1 MKLSLKKAELTVGKK
16 IVPGVLLIVKKSD
29 DEKEDIEG
37 YCTDYIP
44 DQLFVGL
51 NSKPVFYSNNYNA
64 IDEMLWDFKKIRS
77 ENEDYI
83 SRSFLEKES
92 GLSVNFYQPSQHY
105 DGDPVYVTVTKK
117 PAFVEP
123 LVNPDE

>member
-1 MKLSLKKAELTVGKK
+1 LY
-16 IVPGVLLIVKKSD
+16 VPREV
-29 DEKEDIEG
+29 
-37 YCTDYIP
+37 
-44 DQLFVGL
+44 
-51 NSKPVFYSNNYNA
+51 
-64 IDEMLWDFKKIRS
+64 DEMLWDFKKIRS

-92 GLSVNFYQPSQHY
+92 GLSVNFYQPSHHY

-123 LVNPDE
+123 KDENEEVVS

>member
-16 IVPGVLLIVKKSD
+16 IIPGVLLVVKKSD
-29 DEKEDIEG
+29 DEKENIEG

-51 NSKPVFYSNNYNA
+51 NSKPVFYSNRFSF
-64 IDEMLWDFKKIRS
+64 IDEMLWGFKKVKS
-77 ENEDYI
+77 EYCDYI

-92 GLSVNFYQPSQHY
+92 GLFVNFYQPSRHY

-117 PAFVEP
+117 PAFVEMS
-123 LVNPDE
+123 VDEDE